1 MLHLLLSTN
10 NLNVMDAFAA
20 ITPFPASGGVTRQS
34 DARALGVELHE
45 CCEACASAG
54 DGFAHCM
61 SHHIGDVKGDLEEV
75 V

>member
-1 MLHLLLSTN
+1 
-10 NLNVMDAFAA
+10 MDAFAT
-20 ITPFPASGGVTRQS
+20 ITPFPTSGGVTRQS
-34 DARALGVELHE
+34 DTRVLGVELHE
-45 CCEACASAG
+45 CCKARASAG